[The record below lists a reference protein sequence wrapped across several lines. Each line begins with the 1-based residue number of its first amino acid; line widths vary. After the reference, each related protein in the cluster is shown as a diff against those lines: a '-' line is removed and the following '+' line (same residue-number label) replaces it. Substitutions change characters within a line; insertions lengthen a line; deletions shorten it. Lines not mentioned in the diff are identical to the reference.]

1 MEAAARRWLAR
12 RHVARLR
19 AAVPPPL
26 ESGAVA
32 PSAAKGKR
40 RVDFSAPV
48 PPSKKAWV
56 VTGIGA
62 GWLRELARGEREARE
77 AGAVAAAKAEAAAAE
92 EAAAEEEAV
101 AAAAVAAAVAAAP
114 KRKVSFGAEMSPAK
128 VVVGWHGSG
137 ADCSEA
143 EEEESIYSEEE
154 SGSEAADDF

>member
-1 MEAAARRWLAR
+1 M
-12 RHVARLR
+12 
-19 AAVPPPL
+19 
-26 ESGAVA
+26 
-32 PSAAKGKR
+32 
-40 RVDFSAPV
+40 DFSAPV
-48 PPSKKAWV
+48 PPSKKAWL

-77 AGAVAAAKAEAAAAE
+77 AGSVATAKAEAAAAE

-101 AAAAVAAAVAAAP
+101 AAAAVAAAAAAAVAAAP

>member
-12 RHVARLR
+12 RHVARLRHR

-101 AAAAVAAAVAAAP
+101 VAAAAAAVAAAP
-114 KRKVSFGAEMSPAK
+114 KRKVSELRGGDVAREGGGGVA
-128 VVVGWHGSG
+128 GRRR
-137 ADCSEA
+137 
-143 EEEESIYSEEE
+143 
-154 SGSEAADDF
+154 

>member
-1 MEAAARRWLAR
+1 
-12 RHVARLR
+12 
-19 AAVPPPL
+19 
-26 ESGAVA
+26 
-32 PSAAKGKR
+32 
-40 RVDFSAPV
+40 
-48 PPSKKAWV
+48 V